1 MFPRCFSTPPE
12 KGEEGARTR
21 PVTTAEAMVIFLV
34 SVSFLSE
41 RINSFVLMVTIYF
54 IMALVSKGLKV
65 GLPIPDIIK

>member
-1 MFPRCFSTPPE
+1 
-12 KGEEGARTR
+12 
-21 PVTTAEAMVIFLV
+21 MVIFLV

-65 GLPIPDIIK
+65 SLPIPDIIK